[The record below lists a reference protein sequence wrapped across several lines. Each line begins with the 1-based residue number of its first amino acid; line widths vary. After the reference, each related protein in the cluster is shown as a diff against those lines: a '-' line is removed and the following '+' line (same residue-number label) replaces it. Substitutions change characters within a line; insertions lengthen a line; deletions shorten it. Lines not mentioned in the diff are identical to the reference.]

1 MKYGNQKTT
10 IDGITFDSKLEA
22 QRYQELKLLQRAGE
36 ISCLKTQVA
45 FQLLP
50 SFRKNG
56 KTYRATLYVADFTYY
71 DHRSKKNIVE
81 DTKGYKTQ
89 LYRLKKKIFEYTY
102 PDLTI
107 KEVTK

>member
-1 MKYGNQKTT
+1 MKYGNRKTT
-10 IDGITFDSKLEA
+10 VDGITFASKIEA

-36 ISCLKTQVA
+36 ISGLKTQVA

-56 KTYRATLYVADFTYY
+56 KTYRPTYYVADFTYY
-71 DHRSKKNIVE
+71 DHRAKKHVVE

-89 LYRLKKKIFEYTY
+89 LYQLKKKIFEYVY